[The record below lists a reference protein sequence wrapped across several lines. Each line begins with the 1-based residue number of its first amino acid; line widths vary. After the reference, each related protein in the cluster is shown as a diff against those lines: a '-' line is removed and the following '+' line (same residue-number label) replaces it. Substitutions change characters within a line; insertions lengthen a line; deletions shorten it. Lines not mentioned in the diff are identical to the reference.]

1 MYLEHI
7 RRTGRKMI
15 TGLCILVVC
24 GFMFT
29 VMDVRATGNMDTT
42 GLNIT
47 DTKEQSLQY
56 DDRISLEE
64 TLSLGEGWEIAGI
77 DTTDVSSYVVSGGR
91 KTDEKDKA
99 VVTQNGNGGTDIVG
113 TGVGTA
119 EVILVKEQDLEAAKE
134 ALNGGGQGGGAA
146 IDAVRVTVKVEPAVL
161 TVMYVA
167 GQSNAEGWCSTTTTG
182 YRIDQSIASPAGEVY
197 STYPPSTTARSR
209 SITGLTFSSVCTAG
223 NASDFVAGSLTDTR
237 SISGKEMVYPLN
249 SLTKDGGGKTG
260 PDSGLAYEWNRLTG
274 DKVWVVNTAWG
285 ATSITSWVPGATCY
299 ERFSAIGR
307 LARQTYAAEIEAGHY
322 TGGKSMLFWQQG
334 ESDKT
339 MSAEEYYGYFRAMSS
354 SMISELQLDGFGII
368 MVRSDEGVRTN
379 ADDISMSGPRIAQYA
394 AGNSSE
400 LTKVH
405 VVSNVNEQ
413 WISDA
418 NVVNYFNLAYDTN
431 WSLDYPM
438 QGGPSDLPTSV
449 YEVHGDIHYSQ
460 IGHNENGI
468 TAANGMH
475 AVLSGAAGTSPKVSW
490 KNRAG
495 AAVTTLSVDVEED
508 EVAVPVMEP
517 SYSGKQVRYVTSG
530 PISYDVKT
538 GIVSA
543 EGSGSAAITARDGN
557 NNILATL
564 KITAADAADL
574 TAVAGKDYTGLFK
587 YNGTWWYLKNGYVQK
602 NYVGVVRNGSG
613 WWYVENG
620 KVDFTYNG
628 FANNSNGWWYIEDG
642 KVTFRKTDVI
652 KGVVNGEN
660 AWWRV
665 VDSEVDFSCNSV
677 EKNSKGWWYIRN
689 GKVDFTYTGVA
700 KNSKGWWRIEDGKVN
715 FNCNS
720 VEKNHL
726 GWWYIRGGK
735 VNFNYTGVA
744 KNSKGWWRIVNG
756 KVDFSCNSVEKN
768 HLGWWYI
775 RGGKVNFNYTGV
787 AKNSRGWWRIEDGKV
802 DFRFSGIAKNHL
814 GWWYIR
820 NGKVVF
826 SYSGTVTW
834 GGRRYRVV
842 RGEVQV

>member
-1 MYLEHI
+1 
-7 RRTGRKMI
+7 
-15 TGLCILVVC
+15 
-24 GFMFT
+24 
-29 VMDVRATGNMDTT
+29 
-42 GLNIT
+42 
-47 DTKEQSLQY
+47 
-56 DDRISLEE
+56 
-64 TLSLGEGWEIAGI
+64 
-77 DTTDVSSYVVSGGR
+77 
-91 KTDEKDKA
+91 
-99 VVTQNGNGGTDIVG
+99 
-113 TGVGTA
+113 
-119 EVILVKEQDLEAAKE
+119 
-134 ALNGGGQGGGAA
+134 
-146 IDAVRVTVKVEPAVL
+146 
-161 TVMYVA
+161 
-167 GQSNAEGWCSTTTTG
+167 
-182 YRIDQSIASPAGEVY
+182 
-197 STYPPSTTARSR
+197 
-209 SITGLTFSSVCTAG
+209 
-223 NASDFVAGSLTDTR
+223 
-237 SISGKEMVYPLN
+237 
-249 SLTKDGGGKTG
+249 
-260 PDSGLAYEWNRLTG
+260 
-274 DKVWVVNTAWG
+274 
-285 ATSITSWVPGATCY
+285 
-299 ERFSAIGR
+299 
-307 LARQTYAAEIEAGHY
+307 
-322 TGGKSMLFWQQG
+322 
-334 ESDKT
+334 
-339 MSAEEYYGYFRAMSS
+339 
-354 SMISELQLDGFGII
+354 MISELQLDGFGII

-814 GWWYIR
+814 GWWY
-820 NGKVVF
+820 NPQWK
-826 SYSGTVTW
+826 SGILI
-834 GGRRYRVV
+834 
-842 RGEVQV
+842 